1 MSRFI
6 LKICTVINMTITLV
20 RTCII
25 YIFIV
30 LAVKIMGKRQIGQ
43 LKPHELII
51 TFLVSQIA
59 SQPLQDNSIPLVNAI
74 MPILLLVS
82 FEIIFSVIS
91 MKSIRFR
98 DFVQGKPIF
107 VIRDGKIKENELRR
121 LRLTGDDLIDAM
133 RQKDV
138 FDLSTVKDAVMET
151 NGTISVLQ
159 RKECTPPDAQ
169 TLNVQTTDGGC
180 PVVIVLDGKPVP
192 EYFSK
197 NRFSLNQINLIVT
210 ALGVPMQDILVL
222 TIDDEGKTFYLKK
235 EGRV

>member
-1 MSRFI
+1 MVANHPDPQFARENFLSLCGEWEFGGLPAWLLTDRTMRPRSRDPKF
-6 LKICTVINMTITLV
+6 
-20 RTCII
+20 
-25 YIFIV
+25 
-30 LAVKIMGKRQIGQ
+30 LACVARYYDA
-43 LKPHELII
+43 L
-51 TFLVSQIA
+51 
-59 SQPLQDNSIPLVNAI
+59 

-82 FEIIFSVIS
+82 FEIIVSVIS

-107 VIRDGKIKENELRR
+107 VMRDGKIKEDALRR

-138 FDLSTVKDAVMET
+138 FDLATVKDAVMET

-159 RKECTPPDAQ
+159 RTENTPPDAQ
-169 TLNVQTTDGGC
+169 TLGVQTQDGGC

-192 EYFSK
+192 EYFFK
-197 NRFSLNQINLIVT
+197 NKIRESEIDLVVASLGI
-210 ALGVPMQDILVL
+210 PMEDLLVL
-222 TIDDEGKTFYLKK
+222 TIDNEGKTFYLKK

>member
-1 MSRFI
+1 
-6 LKICTVINMTITLV
+6 MTITLV

-59 SQPLQDNSIPLVNAI
+59 SQPLQDNSIPLVNAL

-82 FEIIFSVIS
+82 FEIVVSVIS

-107 VIRDGKIKENELRR
+107 VMRDGEIKEDALRR

-138 FDLSTVKDAVMET
+138 FDLATVKDAVMET

-159 RKECTPPDAQ
+159 RTENTPPDAQ
-169 TLNVQTTDGGC
+169 TLGVQTQDGGC

-192 EYFSK
+192 EYFFK
-197 NRFSLNQINLIVT
+197 NKIRESEIDLVVASLGI
-210 ALGVPMQDILVL
+210 PMEDLLVL
-222 TIDDEGKTFYLKK
+222 TIDNEGKTFYLKK

>member
-1 MSRFI
+1 
-6 LKICTVINMTITLV
+6 MTITLV

-59 SQPLQDNSIPLVNAI
+59 SQPLQDNSIPLVNALL
-74 MPILLLVS
+74 PILLLVS
-82 FEIIFSVIS
+82 FEIIVSVIS

-107 VIRDGKIKENELRR
+107 VMRDGKIKENALRR
-121 LRLTGDDLIDAM
+121 LRLTIDDLIDAM

-138 FDLSTVKDAVMET
+138 FDLATVKDAVMET

-159 RKECTPPDAQ
+159 RKEDTPPDAK
-169 TLNVQTTDGGC
+169 TLGVAAADGGC

-192 EYFSK
+192 EYFFK
-197 NRFSLNQINLIVT
+197 NRYSQSEIDLIV
-210 ALGVPMQDILVL
+210 ASLDVPVQDLLVL
-222 TIDDEGKTFYLKK
+222 TIDGEGQTFYLKK
-235 EGRV
+235 EGKV